1 MIRFAKKIRMKQLL
15 VVAICILAVS
25 CLNKTD
31 KEKSSHL
38 IASNDTA
45 APGTGPAPAPAVVDE
60 SKLTSI
66 QWIDSSKSMGTVT
79 EGGTLKINYR
89 FRNSGSK
96 PLVIEKVQP
105 SCGCTVADYPKQPI
119 APGQEGEISAE
130 FDTKGKE
137 GMQKKNI
144 TVYANTRVNIY
155 TLYFDVTV
163 NKTKS

>member
-45 APGTGPAPAPAVVDE
+45 TPGTAPAPQTAVVDE

-163 NKTKS
+163 NKAKS

>member
-1 MIRFAKKIRMKQLL
+1 MIRFAKKTRMKQLL
-15 VVAICILAVS
+15 VATIFTLAVS

-31 KEKSSHL
+31 KEKSSNL
-38 IASNDTA
+38 IASNDKV
-45 APGTGPAPAPAVVDE
+45 APGTAPAPPAVVDE

-89 FRNSGSK
+89 FKNSGSK

-119 APGQEGEISAE
+119 APGQEGVISAE
-130 FDTKGKE
+130 FDTKGKD

-163 NKTKS
+163 NKAKS

>member
-1 MIRFAKKIRMKQLL
+1 MIRFAKKTRMKQLL
-15 VVAICILAVS
+15 VVAICTLALS

-31 KEKSSHL
+31 KEKSSNL
-38 IASNDTA
+38 IASNDKV
-45 APGTGPAPAPAVVDE
+45 APATAPAEVVDE

-163 NKTKS
+163 NKAKS